1 MGITELRIDAFSSR
15 RTRIP
20 NVTMS
25 EEVIDTSHQN
35 FCNVVEEMT
44 QSITS
49 VRELIQNLREKYGL
63 HSLLIVRYDHF

>member
-1 MGITELRIDAFSSR
+1 
-15 RTRIP
+15 
-20 NVTMS
+20 MS

-49 VRELIQNLREKYGL
+49 VRQQIQDLREKYGL
-63 HSLLIVRYDHF
+63 HSLLIVRYDHFTNPTQKRKDVRSRL